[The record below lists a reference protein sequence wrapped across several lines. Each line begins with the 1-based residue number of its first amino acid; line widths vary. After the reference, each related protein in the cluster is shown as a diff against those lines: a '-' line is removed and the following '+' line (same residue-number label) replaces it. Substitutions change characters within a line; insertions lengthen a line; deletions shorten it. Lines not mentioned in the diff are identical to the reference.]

1 MAITESPKRYLKRC
15 DPTIGQRAASRR
27 EPFAIPC
34 KFLPQSRSGPA
45 DKEVRHSIQRIDLN
59 LKIRNAI
66 SKWSQKDLDDFL
78 LPESIVA
85 LHFCPPGTRIL
96 EEKQTVKA
104 IFFPA
109 EPNLG
114 APCRSSSGYA
124 FNQRKASAFGPG
136 IAEPIQSGAIP
147 GFRPGTENFWYAHR
161 HVRRLACID
170 QFAELRKKISGIV
183 RSR

>member
-34 KFLPQSRSGPA
+34 KFLPQSRSGPP
-45 DKEVRHSIQRIDLN
+45 DKEVRHSIQRIDHN

-66 SKWSQKDLDDFL
+66 SKGSQKDLDDFL
-78 LPESIVA
+78 LPERVVA
-85 LHFCPPGTRIL
+85 LHFRRPGIRIL
-96 EEKQTVKA
+96 AKKQTVEA

-114 APCRSSSGYA
+114 APCRFSSGYA
-124 FNQRKASAFGPG
+124 FNQSKASAFGPG
-136 IAEPIQSGAIP
+136 IAERVQSGAIP
-147 GFRPGTENFWYAHR
+147 GFRLETENFGSIEFVLIH
-161 HVRRLACID
+161 L
-170 QFAELRKKISGIV
+170 F
-183 RSR
+183 